1 MLCVSVQSG
10 SSFLEKEGKGGE
22 GGEGREEGRREDLL
36 LLGPPSL
43 VLPRAVLCMSVHC
56 SVEDCSWLFL
66 ERKEEKGG
74 REGREGRGGKG
85 GEESKGW

>member
-36 LLGPPSL
+36 LLGPPLQISQSDTT
-43 VLPRAVLCMSVHC
+43 P
-56 SVEDCSWLFL
+56 DW
-66 ERKEEKGG
+66 
-74 REGREGRGGKG
+74 REQ
-85 GEESKGW
+85 